1 MRANRAAYAV
11 AALFLAACFA
21 TLGSWQLQ
29 RGHDKRDRIEQQQ
42 VALAPGS
49 ARALTDALLEADRDG
64 IDRVAGH
71 GNFLEPMLL
80 LDNQQRGGRVG
91 IRVYGMAEVEGA
103 ARALL
108 VDLGWL
114 PLAGDR
120 RLPEVKTPSG
130 RVELRG
136 LLAPWPGQGLRLAET
151 TWPVDPATPPLLNH
165 LDADEIAQR
174 FGRDL
179 APRVLRL
186 APELPYGHARD
197 LDLLPNT
204 LPPERHFGYAVQWFA
219 LSATVVAVFLI
230 LSWRTRRRPSP

>member
-1 MRANRAAYAV
+1 MRLNRAAYAV
-11 AALFLAACFA
+11 AALALAACFA
-21 TLGSWQLQ
+21 TLGTWQLQ
-29 RGHDKRDRIEQQQ
+29 RGHDKRERLAQQQ
-42 VALAPGS
+42 RALAPGS
-49 ARALTDALLEADRDG
+49 ARALAEALVDADPGA
-64 IDRVAGH
+64 IDRVTGH
-71 GNFLEPMLL
+71 GQFLAPMLL

-91 IRVYGMAEVEGA
+91 IRVYGVAAVEGA

-151 TWPVDPATPPLLNH
+151 AWPEDAATPPLLNH
-165 LDADEIAQR
+165 LDADEIAR
-174 FGRDL
+174 RYARDL

-204 LPPERHFGYAVQWFA
+204 LPPERHLGYAVQWYA

-230 LSWRTRRRPSP
+230 LSWRTRRRSSP